1 MAQQRRRLIG
11 VRMNKG
17 VTAVPWLGKGAYAQM
32 DGESIAKWIILS
44 GLALV
49 TFGGLVWL
57 VARAGLPLG
66 SLPGDV
72 RIDRPGFSLHFPIVT
87 CIILSVVLTVLINI
101 VMHLLRR

>member
-1 MAQQRRRLIG
+1 MDRG
-11 VRMNKG
+11 VA
-17 VTAVPWLGKGAYAQM
+17 AVPWLGKGVHAQM

-44 GLALV
+44 GLALA

-72 RIDRPGFSLHFPIVT
+72 RIDRPGFSLHFPIAT